1 MEWVPIHILPKDC
14 LLKGA
19 VKHFVDAAQRGGRQ
33 LLSALLVVRRGY
45 PWFLQHLAIQRRNR
59 PGRQFRQPH
68 VTHAGENVV
77 LNESAIGSIGRG

>member
-33 LLSALLVVRRGY
+33 LLSALLVVRKGY
-45 PWFLQHLAIQRRNR
+45 PWFLQHSAIQHRNC

-68 VTHAGENVV
+68 IAHAGQDVM
-77 LNESAIGSIGRG
+77 LDKPAIGLIGRG